1 MEKTSY
7 YLGIDLDNDNA
18 VISYFQLNMK
28 EPETVSTVA
37 GSEVYQ
43 IPLMLTKKHGIGQ
56 WFIGEEAKRLA
67 LLQGEE
73 AVTGL
78 LQAALAGKE
87 FFIEGETYKAQELLA
102 LYIKKLV
109 YLAGKLGNP
118 VIPDFLVITL
128 EQLSREVT
136 ELFLQVA
143 EGIGIPEGKLTLIDR
158 RESFYY
164 FAFSQQKELWL
175 HDVCLFDN
183 RGDEVWCRRLE
194 RDQRTM
200 PQLVTISEEQRNID
214 RTNKDASFLKIV
226 SEVTGGH
233 IVSAVYLTG
242 DGFDGEWMKESLS
255 FLCKGRRVFM
265 GKNLYSKGAC
275 YAAAGKCMTEENSWQ
290 FVYMGDNEMK
300 VNVSL
305 KVQSQGKTE
314 FYTLISAGD
323 NWYET
328 VGECEVLLDG
338 SNEISFWLQ
347 LPNSKEA
354 KIEKLTLADL
364 PERPPRTTRLR
375 IKAQPVSDM
384 EVKIKIK
391 DLGFG
396 EIFKSSD
403 KTWEY
408 MMSLENVQ

>member
-43 IPLMLTKKHGIGQ
+43 IPLILAKKRGIGQ

-73 AVTGL
+73 AVSGL
-78 LQAALAGKE
+78 LQAALAEKE

-143 EGIGIPEGKLTLIDR
+143 ERIGIPEGKLTLIDR

-214 RTNKDASFLKIV
+214 RANKDASFLKIV

-275 YAAAGKCMTEENSWQ
+275 YAAARKCMTEENSWQ

-314 FYTLISAGD
+314 FFTLISAGD

-338 SNEISFWLQ
+338 SNEIDFWLQ

-384 EVKIKIK
+384 EVKIRIK

>member
-43 IPLMLTKKHGIGQ
+43 IPLILAKKRGIGQ

-73 AVTGL
+73 AVSGL

-143 EGIGIPEGKLTLIDR
+143 ERIGIPEGRLTLIDR

-214 RTNKDASFLKIV
+214 RANKDASFLKIV

-314 FYTLISAGD
+314 FFTLISAGD

-338 SNEISFWLQ
+338 SNEIDFWLQ

-384 EVKIKIK
+384 EVKIRIK

>member
-43 IPLMLTKKHGIGQ
+43 IPLILAKKYGIGQ

-73 AVTGL
+73 AVSGL

-143 EGIGIPEGKLTLIDR
+143 ERIGIPEGRLTLIDR

-214 RTNKDASFLKIV
+214 RANKDASFLKIV

-275 YAAAGKCMTEENSWQ
+275 YAAARKCMTEENSWQ

-314 FYTLISAGD
+314 FFTLISAGD

-338 SNEISFWLQ
+338 SNEIDFWLQ

-384 EVKIKIK
+384 EVKIRIK

>member
-37 GSEVYQ
+37 GSAVYQ
-43 IPLMLTKKHGIGQ
+43 IPLILAKKHGIGQ

-73 AVTGL
+73 AVSGL

-143 EGIGIPEGKLTLIDR
+143 ERIGIPEGRLTLIDR

-214 RTNKDASFLKIV
+214 RANKDASFLKIV

-242 DGFDGEWMKESLS
+242 DGFDGEWMRESLS

-275 YAAAGKCMTEENSWQ
+275 YAAARKCMTEENSWQ

-314 FYTLISAGD
+314 FFTLISAGD

-338 SNEISFWLQ
+338 SNEIDFWLQ

-384 EVKIKIK
+384 EVKIRIK

>member
-43 IPLMLTKKHGIGQ
+43 IPLILVKKHGIGQ

-73 AVTGL
+73 AVSGL

-143 EGIGIPEGKLTLIDR
+143 ERIGIPEGKLTLIDR

-214 RTNKDASFLKIV
+214 RANKDASFLKIV

-275 YAAAGKCMTEENSWQ
+275 YAAARKCMTEENSWQ

-314 FYTLISAGD
+314 FFTLISAGD

-338 SNEISFWLQ
+338 SNEIDFWLQ

-384 EVKIKIK
+384 EVKIRIK

>member
-43 IPLMLTKKHGIGQ
+43 IPLILAKKRGIGQ

-73 AVTGL
+73 AVSGL
-78 LQAALAGKE
+78 LQPALAGKE

-143 EGIGIPEGKLTLIDR
+143 ERIGIPEGRLTLIDR

-214 RTNKDASFLKIV
+214 RANKDASFLKIV

-275 YAAAGKCMTEENSWQ
+275 YAAARKCMTEENSWQ

-314 FYTLISAGD
+314 FFTLISAGD

-338 SNEISFWLQ
+338 SNEIDFWLQ

-384 EVKIKIK
+384 EVKIRIK

>member
-1 MEKTSY
+1 M
-7 YLGIDLDNDNA
+7 
-18 VISYFQLNMK
+18 
-28 EPETVSTVA
+28 
-37 GSEVYQ
+37 
-43 IPLMLTKKHGIGQ
+43 
-56 WFIGEEAKRLA
+56 
-67 LLQGEE
+67 
-73 AVTGL
+73 
-78 LQAALAGKE
+78 
-87 FFIEGETYKAQELLA
+87 
-102 LYIKKLV
+102 
-109 YLAGKLGNP
+109 
-118 VIPDFLVITL
+118 IPDFLVITL

-143 EGIGIPEGKLTLIDR
+143 ERIGIPEGKLTLIDR

-214 RTNKDASFLKIV
+214 RANKDASFLKIV

-275 YAAAGKCMTEENSWQ
+275 YAAAEKCMTEENSWQ

-314 FYTLISAGD
+314 FFTLISAGD

-338 SNEISFWLQ
+338 SNEIDFWLQ

-384 EVKIKIK
+384 EVKIRIK

>member
-43 IPLMLTKKHGIGQ
+43 IPLILAKKRGIGQ

-73 AVTGL
+73 AVSGL

-143 EGIGIPEGKLTLIDR
+143 ERIGIPEGKLTLIDR

-214 RTNKDASFLKIV
+214 RANKDASFLKIV

-275 YAAAGKCMTEENSWQ
+275 YAAARKCMTEENSWQ

-314 FYTLISAGD
+314 FFTLISAGD

-328 VGECEVLLDG
+328 VGECVVLLDG
-338 SNEISFWLQ
+338 SNEIDFWLQ

-384 EVKIKIK
+384 EVKIRIK

>member
-1 MEKTSY
+1 
-7 YLGIDLDNDNA
+7 
-18 VISYFQLNMK
+18 
-28 EPETVSTVA
+28 
-37 GSEVYQ
+37 
-43 IPLMLTKKHGIGQ
+43 MLAKKHGIGQ
-56 WFIGEEAKRLA
+56 WFVGEEAKRLA

-73 AVTGL
+73 AVSGL
-78 LQAALAGKE
+78 LHAALSGQE
-87 FFIEGETYKAQELLA
+87 FFVEGETYKAEELLA
-102 LYIKKLV
+102 LYIKKLI

-118 VIPDFLVITL
+118 VIPDYLVITI

-136 ELFLQVA
+136 ELFIRVA
-143 EGIGIPEGKLTLIDR
+143 ERIGIHDGRLTLIDR

-200 PQLVTISEEQRNID
+200 PQLVTISEELRNID
-214 RTNKDASFLKIV
+214 RAGKDASFLKVVTEAV
-226 SEVTGGH
+226 SGH

-275 YAAAGKCMTEENSWQ
+275 YAAARKCMKAENSWQ

-305 KVQSQGKTE
+305 KVQRQGKTE
-314 FYTLISAGD
+314 LLTLINAGD

-338 SNEISFWLQ
+338 SNEIDFWLQ

-354 KIEKLTLADL
+354 QIEKLTLADL
-364 PERPPRTTRLR
+364 PKRPPRTTRLR

-408 MMSLENVQ
+408 MMSLGAVK

>member
-118 VIPDFLVITL
+118 VTPDFLVITL

-384 EVKIKIK
+384 EVKIRIK

>member
-43 IPLMLTKKHGIGQ
+43 IPLILAKKRGIGQ

-73 AVTGL
+73 AVSGL

-136 ELFLQVA
+136 ELFRQVA
-143 EGIGIPEGKLTLIDR
+143 ERIGIPEGRLTLIDR

-214 RTNKDASFLKIV
+214 RANKDASFLKIV

-275 YAAAGKCMTEENSWQ
+275 YAAARKCMTEENSWQ

-314 FYTLISAGD
+314 FFTLISAGD

-338 SNEISFWLQ
+338 SNEIDFWLQ

-384 EVKIKIK
+384 EVKIRIK

>member
-43 IPLMLTKKHGIGQ
+43 IPVLLSKKHGIGQ

-73 AVTGL
+73 AVSGL

-143 EGIGIPEGKLTLIDR
+143 ERIGIPEGKLTLIDR
-158 RESFYY
+158 RESLYY

-214 RTNKDASFLKIV
+214 RANKDASFLKIV

-275 YAAAGKCMTEENSWQ
+275 YAAARKCMTEENSWQ

-314 FYTLISAGD
+314 FFTLISAGD

-338 SNEISFWLQ
+338 SNEIDFWLQ

-384 EVKIKIK
+384 EVKIRIK

>member
-43 IPLMLTKKHGIGQ
+43 IPLILAKKRGIGQ

-73 AVTGL
+73 AVSGL

-143 EGIGIPEGKLTLIDR
+143 ERIGIPEGKLTLIDR

-214 RTNKDASFLKIV
+214 RANKDASFLKIV

-275 YAAAGKCMTEENSWQ
+275 YAAARKCMTEENSWQ

-305 KVQSQGKTE
+305 KVRSQGKTE

-338 SNEISFWLQ
+338 SNEIDFWLQ

-354 KIEKLTLADL
+354 KIEKLKLADL

-384 EVKIKIK
+384 EVKIRIK

>member
-43 IPLMLTKKHGIGQ
+43 IPLILAKKRGIGQ

-73 AVTGL
+73 AVSGL

-143 EGIGIPEGKLTLIDR
+143 ERIGIPEGRLTLIDR

-214 RTNKDASFLKIV
+214 RANKDASFLKIV

-275 YAAAGKCMTEENSWQ
+275 YAAARKCMTEENSWQ

-314 FYTLISAGD
+314 FFTLISAGD

-338 SNEISFWLQ
+338 SNEIDFWLQ

-384 EVKIKIK
+384 EVKIRIK

>member
-1 MEKTSY
+1 M
-7 YLGIDLDNDNA
+7 
-18 VISYFQLNMK
+18 
-28 EPETVSTVA
+28 
-37 GSEVYQ
+37 
-43 IPLMLTKKHGIGQ
+43 
-56 WFIGEEAKRLA
+56 
-67 LLQGEE
+67 
-73 AVTGL
+73 
-78 LQAALAGKE
+78 
-87 FFIEGETYKAQELLA
+87 
-102 LYIKKLV
+102 
-109 YLAGKLGNP
+109 
-118 VIPDFLVITL
+118 IPDFLVITL

-136 ELFLQVA
+136 ELFIRVA
-143 EGIGIPEGKLTLIDR
+143 ERIGIHDGRLTLIDR

-175 HDVCLFDN
+175 HDVYLFDN

-214 RTNKDASFLKIV
+214 RAGRDASFLKVVTEAV
-226 SEVTGGH
+226 SGH

-275 YAAAGKCMTEENSWQ
+275 YAAARKCMKAENSWQ

-305 KVQSQGKTE
+305 KVQRQGKTE
-314 FYTLISAGD
+314 LLTLINAGD

-338 SNEISFWLQ
+338 SNEIDFWLQ

-354 KIEKLTLADL
+354 QIEKLTLADL
-364 PERPPRTTRLR
+364 PKRPPRTTRLR

-408 MMSLENVQ
+408 MMSLGAVK